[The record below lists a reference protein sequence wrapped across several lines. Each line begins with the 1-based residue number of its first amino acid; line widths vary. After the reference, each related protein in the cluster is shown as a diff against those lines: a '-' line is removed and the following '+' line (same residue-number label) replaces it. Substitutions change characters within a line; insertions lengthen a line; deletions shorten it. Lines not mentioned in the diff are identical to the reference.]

1 MEKICLKIIRYGTY
15 LVLITPLIVSSK
27 FFFPFVGPKS
37 IYFFALVEIIFFSY
51 LILISISPKYR
62 PRFNLLLMVLSIFL
76 LILILSSVFGVDFQN
91 SFWSKYERMTGLL
104 MWFHL
109 FAFFVVLSSVFKERD
124 EWYKIFGISVF
135 IAILI
140 SLISLFEKM
149 GVSIV
154 GASSQGGATL
164 GNSSFLGVYLLFN
177 LFLALY
183 LFLKTNQ
190 EKLQST
196 FYKVFNFYSLLGVGL
211 IGLALWFSGA
221 RAALLSTLGG
231 LCVLGFLWL
240 AFCQKGKLKYVGF
253 SILAIGLIGVI
264 SLIFLI
270 IFAPDVVENKLI
282 QQFGSST
289 IRPRF
294 DVYNMGWQ
302 GLKERPLL
310 GWGPENFDLIF
321 TKYFNPKFFTE
332 AYGADIWYDRSHNI
346 IFDTLG
352 MTGILGF
359 LGYLSI
365 FGAAFYVLWK
375 KYLREKSDFWAVGIF
390 SVAFVAYFV
399 QNLTVFDMVGSYLMF
414 FLLLGFVGSIASKP
428 KETIEYKKTKFKLY
442 PAAIILVLF
451 IFSFLNFVIQPL
463 RKDYFVIG
471 AVKAQPFSEEKL
483 SLYRKTLNT
492 SPLGQDQIRE
502 FFADSAIQYSQYEN
516 IDIVPREKILAE
528 FDFISQELEKSIKRN
543 PLNFRLYLKLGRVYN
558 GYFRFDQSKLSD
570 AEKVLERAIELS
582 PNNQQGYWYLAQTRL
597 FQGKLGEALSLAE
610 TAVNLEPQAEKS
622 HLVLIQIVKLTGDQ
636 ELFREKVEAALNINP
651 DWATSIKEVL
661 GISGS

>member
-231 LCVLGFLWL
+231 LCVLGFL
-240 AFCQKGKLKYVGF
+240 
-253 SILAIGLIGVI
+253 
-264 SLIFLI
+264 
-270 IFAPDVVENKLI
+270 
-282 QQFGSST
+282 
-289 IRPRF
+289 
-294 DVYNMGWQ
+294 
-302 GLKERPLL
+302 
-310 GWGPENFDLIF
+310 
-321 TKYFNPKFFTE
+321 
-332 AYGADIWYDRSHNI
+332 
-346 IFDTLG
+346 
-352 MTGILGF
+352 
-359 LGYLSI
+359 
-365 FGAAFYVLWK
+365 
-375 KYLREKSDFWAVGIF
+375 
-390 SVAFVAYFV
+390 
-399 QNLTVFDMVGSYLMF
+399 
-414 FLLLGFVGSIASKP
+414 
-428 KETIEYKKTKFKLY
+428 
-442 PAAIILVLF
+442 
-451 IFSFLNFVIQPL
+451 
-463 RKDYFVIG
+463 
-471 AVKAQPFSEEKL
+471 
-483 SLYRKTLNT
+483 
-492 SPLGQDQIRE
+492 
-502 FFADSAIQYSQYEN
+502 
-516 IDIVPREKILAE
+516 
-528 FDFISQELEKSIKRN
+528 
-543 PLNFRLYLKLGRVYN
+543 
-558 GYFRFDQSKLSD
+558 
-570 AEKVLERAIELS
+570 
-582 PNNQQGYWYLAQTRL
+582 
-597 FQGKLGEALSLAE
+597 
-610 TAVNLEPQAEKS
+610 
-622 HLVLIQIVKLTGDQ
+622 
-636 ELFREKVEAALNINP
+636 
-651 DWATSIKEVL
+651 
-661 GISGS
+661 